1 MKFEKYNISE
11 AIKKNLE
18 QLGFKR
24 MTHIQFKAIPSIMRG
39 QDVLVIAQ
47 MGTGET
53 RSSLFP

>member
-39 QDVLVIAQ
+39 EAVLAIAQ
-47 MGTGET
+47 KGTGET
-53 RSSLFP
+53 RPSPFP